1 MRTRLAIAVLVG
13 FIAFTGLAAGMFG
26 WYGYRVATEMTPGS
40 WRAPTEVLDRS
51 GKTIVALYGSEWR
64 VAEPVTLSDLPGHV
78 PNAFLAAEDSRFRS
92 HIGIDP
98 IGIGRAAVSNVAA
111 GGVTEGG
118 STITQQLAKTR
129 FLSSKRTLSRKFVE
143 AGLALMIE
151 VRLSKDEILEAYLN
165 EVYLG
170 HRDGREVRGL
180 GEAAR
185 VYFGKTAA
193 KLTVAE
199 AALLAGMIRAPN
211 RDNPD
216 ERSRIARQ
224 RRDAVLNVMVDK
236 KWIDDNERDRAVG
249 ADAEF
254 RPGSRRLRPH
264 PYLLAALRQEFI
276 DKIGQRQLATGG
288 LRIHTSVDQQ
298 MQVAAER
305 AVRSGAQRLRRAHG
319 FLQRKK
325 PLQAALLSVEP
336 ASGGIRA
343 LVGGSDF
350 SRSQFDRTRR
360 MRRQP
365 GSAAKPFTYAA
376 AIESRR
382 ITPAS
387 VVQDQPFQI
396 QLARNRTWDPKNYDG
411 QFRGPVTVRE
421 AFEKSLNV
429 PAVRVASDVGIDRIH
444 DVWNNAGIS
453 GDLSETPAIALG
465 VDEVTMREL
474 VAAYSIFP
482 NLGARSEPHLIE
494 RVEKHDGDEMYEY
507 EVQRTESIDPA
518 VAYVLHAMMRGV
530 VIRGTAAGL
539 NQYGLSYV
547 AGKTGTTSNYRD
559 AWFVGYT
566 PDLLTA
572 VWVGFDDGTPLRMS
586 SGEAAIPIWGAYM
599 SRVPHRNTDIGAP
612 QGVSVVE
619 VEAATGRLWQ
629 PGCGPSV
636 IEAFLSG
643 TEPRERCGGAYDG
656 MQNLSIY
663 LEPGMLSEEL
673 AAQMAAYDSMYRV
686 QAIDDPDLA
695 DMSQVDT
702 ATELSD
708 DTVIVERPRIDTTGA
723 RRPVRPPVN
732 PPVDTSTRRPPVIE
746 PIPVDTLEDDSVS
759 TGIVSGYLPISLRA
773 GPNTATPVWIMT
785 PHKESRD
792 GDAGYAVAIRDGR
805 RRARAVGGQLPG
817 SAGRP
822 VTWRAAKAAE

>member
-1 MRTRLAIAVLVG
+1 MRTRVVIGILVA
-13 FIAFTGLAAGMFG
+13 FIAFSGLAAGVFG
-26 WYGYRVATEMTPGS
+26 WYGYRIFTELTPGS
-40 WRAPTEVLDRS
+40 WRAPTEILDRN
-51 GKTIVALYGSEWR
+51 GRTIVSLYGSEWR
-64 VAEPVTLSDLPGHV
+64 VAEPVVLGDLPDYI
-78 PNAFLAAEDSRFRS
+78 PNAFLAAEDTRFRS
-92 HIGIDP
+92 HLGIDP
-98 IGIGRAAVSNVAA
+98 IGIGRAAVTNVAA
-111 GGVTEGG
+111 GEVTEGG

-129 FLSSKRTLSRKFVE
+129 FLSAKRTMSRKFVE
-143 AGLALMIE
+143 AGLALLIE
-151 VRLSKDEILEAYLN
+151 LRLSKDEILEAYLN

-185 VYFGKTAA
+185 LYFGKSPA

-199 AALLAGMIRAPN
+199 AALIAGMIRAPN

-216 ERSRIARQ
+216 ERSRIAKQ
-224 RRDAVLNVMVDK
+224 RRDAVLGVMLDK
-236 KWIDDNERDRAVG
+236 KWIDKDQRDRAAA

-264 PYLLAALRQEFI
+264 PYLLAAVRQEFI
-276 DKIGQRQLATGG
+276 DRIGERQLATGG
-288 LRIHTSVDQQ
+288 LRIHTAVDQK
-298 MQVAAER
+298 MQVEAER
-305 AVRSGAQRLRRAHG
+305 SVRTGTQRLRRAHG
-319 FLQRKK
+319 YLQRKK

-336 ASGGIRA
+336 STGGIRA

-350 SRSQFDRTRR
+350 TRSQFDRTRR
-360 MRRQP
+360 MKRQP

-387 VVQDQPFQI
+387 IVQDEPFQI

-429 PAVRVASDVGIDRIH
+429 PAVRVASDVGVDRIR
-444 DVWNNAGIS
+444 DVWHNAGIQ

-465 VDEVTMREL
+465 VDDVTMRDL
-474 VAAYSIFP
+474 VAAYTMFP
-482 NLGARSEPHLIE
+482 NLGVRSEPHLIE
-494 RVEKHDGDEMYEY
+494 SVAKRNGDEMYQY
-507 EVQRTESIDPA
+507 EVQRSEGMDPA
-518 VAYVLHAMMRGV
+518 VAYVLHALMRGV

-539 NQYGLSYV
+539 NQYGLNYV

-559 AWFVGYT
+559 AWFIGYT

-572 VWVGFDDGTPLRMS
+572 VWVGFDDGRPLRMS
-586 SGEAAIPIWGAYM
+586 SGEAAIPIWGSYM

-612 QGVSVVE
+612 QGVSIVE
-619 VEAATGRLWQ
+619 VEAASGRVWQ

-643 TEPRERCGGAYDG
+643 TEPRDPCGGFYDG

-663 LEPGMLSEEL
+663 MEPPMLSDEM
-673 AAQMAAYDSMYRV
+673 AAQMAAYDSAYRV

-702 ATELSD
+702 ATEVE
-708 DTVIVERPRIDTTGA
+708 DTVIVDPPRLDTTRA
-723 RRPVRPPVN
+723 RPPVQPQPVE
-732 PPVDTSTRRPPVIE
+732 PPIPQDTSVDSLSTSGDSTARHARPI
-746 PIPVDTLEDDSVS
+746 
-759 TGIVSGYLPISLRA
+759 TGT
-773 GPNTATPVWIMT
+773 N
-785 PHKESRD
+785 
-792 GDAGYAVAIRDGR
+792 YAVSMRKAISR
-805 RRARAVGGQLPG
+805 RFPLASVPIMPHLFRL
-817 SAGRP
+817 
-822 VTWRAAKAAE
+822 